1 MDQCS
6 SDKVDILL
14 EQWRNQR
21 PDLDFKAMGTIGRIK
36 RCTLLLQKKIESK
49 LSELELSLWEFDM
62 LATLRRSGA
71 PYCMSPTDLFSMLMV
86 TSGTMTHRL
95 NSLEVKGW
103 IERLPNEKD
112 ARSSLVKLT
121 KEGYLRIDKAVE
133 IHLENER
140 IILSGMSDEEIENLD
155 RNLSKLLKLL
165 E

>member
-1 MDQCS
+1 MY
-6 SDKVDILL
+6 I
-14 EQWRNQR
+14 
-21 PDLDFKAMGTIGRIK
+21 AIA
-36 RCTLLLQKKIESK
+36 KKIESK